1 MDGIHYTTK
10 YNGIVSEYPSNESRN
25 QALTSSGEFDHAR
38 RFGGIARLYGE
49 AALQR
54 LAQAHV
60 CVVGIGGVGSWAVE
74 ALARSAVGELT
85 LIDLDNIAESNV
97 NRQIHALDPEFGRA
111 KVEAMA
117 ARVRAINPSCRV
129 HPLEQFVEVESLEQL
144 IHSGYDYLLDC
155 IDSYRIKAAL
165 IARCRR
171 LKLPLVTVGGAGG
184 QRDPL
189 KITLGDLSRTEQD
202 PLLSKTRKLLR
213 QEYGFSRNPKR
224 RFAVPCVYSRE
235 QPCAPL
241 VEAAACDSG
250 TAVTGLNCAGYGSA
264 MTVTASFALVAVA
277 HLLERL
283 GGQQRQGER

>member
-1 MDGIHYTTK
+1 MTT
-10 YNGIVSEYPSNESRN
+10 
-25 QALTSSGEFDHAR
+25 TGEFDPAR
-38 RFGGIARLYGE
+38 RFGGVARLYGE
-49 AALQR
+49 AAQQR
-54 LAQAHV
+54 FAAAHV

-117 ARVRAINPSCRV
+117 ERVRAINPACRV
-129 HPLEQFVEVESLEQL
+129 HPLEQHVEPGNLEQL
-144 IHSGYDYLLDC
+144 IHPGYDYLLDC

-171 LKLPLVTVGGAGG
+171 IRLPLVTVGGAGG
-184 QRDPL
+184 QKDPL

-213 QEYGFSRNPKR
+213 QEYGFSRNTKR
-224 RFAVPCVYSRE
+224 RFSVPCVYSRE
-235 QPCAPL
+235 QPVAPR
-241 VEAAACDSG
+241 VKEDACDAG
-250 TAVTGLNCAGYGSA
+250 GAGITGLNCAGYGSA

-277 HLLERL
+277 HLLDRL
-283 GGQQRQGER
+283 GRQCTREGEG